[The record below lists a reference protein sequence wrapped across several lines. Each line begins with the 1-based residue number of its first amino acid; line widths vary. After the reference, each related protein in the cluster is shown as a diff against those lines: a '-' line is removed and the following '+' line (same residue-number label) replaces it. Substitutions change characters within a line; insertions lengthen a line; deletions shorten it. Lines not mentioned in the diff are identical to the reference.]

1 MAARRTTFPGRGS
14 AGPAGS
20 GTSLPCASRSLEFRG
35 LSPLPAPQPSRRAL
49 AAHSRERGFPRG
61 AQGVPCKGGADA
73 APSPALGDSER
84 SGVSAWALS
93 RRQRGWCFIVLG
105 SPRCAETSGGNCSQV

>member
-20 GTSLPCASRSLEFRG
+20 GTSRPCASRCPALRG

-61 AQGVPCKGGADA
+61 AQAVPCKEGG
-73 APSPALGDSER
+73 
-84 SGVSAWALS
+84 
-93 RRQRGWCFIVLG
+93 RRGTKSC
-105 SPRCAETSGGNCSQV
+105 PGGF